1 MNSILIP
8 TDFSHASYNTISY
21 GIALAKA
28 IQAEGLVIYNAYQ
41 PFVSEDPVFDTML
54 INDISTYKSI
64 SEEGLEKIK
73 KTFEAQIPPSLNVI
87 YESDYNTIEEGI
99 KDACEKHKTE
109 LILMNITGSPG
120 GLEEILI
127 GSTAVSLSRH
137 SKIPVLII
145 PQDTQYSPFKKI
157 LLALDFKK
165 LEQTTPVNEINKILD
180 ATGATLNIVH
190 VEPNKVDAN
199 KSFTE
204 EKNILNALFVNHM
217 PEYHFI
223 QGEAV
228 TTTINN
234 FADEIHA
241 DLMIVI
247 PKKHGFLENIFKGS
261 STKKLAFHSHIPV
274 LSIHE

>member
-28 IQAEGLVIYNAYQ
+28 IQANSIVIYNAYQ
-41 PFVSEDPVFDTML
+41 PFISEDPAFDTML
-54 INDISTYKSI
+54 LNDISTYKSI

-73 KTFEAQIPPSLNVI
+73 QAFETEIPSSLNVV
-87 YESDYNTIEEGI
+87 YESDYNTVENGI
-99 KDACEKHKTE
+99 KDTCEKYSTD
-109 LILMNITGSPG
+109 LIIMNVSGTPG
-120 GLEEILI
+120 GLEEIII
-127 GSTAVSLSRH
+127 GSMAVSLSRH
-137 SKIPVLII
+137 SKIPVLVI
-145 PQDTQYSPFKKI
+145 PQDAQYTGFKKV

-180 ATGATLNIVH
+180 ETGATLNIVH
-190 VEPNKVDAN
+190 VEPNQADTD
-199 KSFTE
+199 KSFLK
-204 EKNILNALFVNHM
+204 EKNILNVLFANHK

-228 TTTINN
+228 TATINN
-234 FADEIHA
+234 FADEIQA
-241 DLMIVI
+241 DLIIVI

-261 STKKLAFHSHIPV
+261 STKKLVFHSHIPV

>member
-8 TDFSHASYNTISY
+8 TDFSHTSYNTISY
-21 GIALAKA
+21 GIALAA
-28 IQAEGLVIYNAYQ
+28 ALQAKTLVLYNAYQ
-41 PFVSEDPVFDTML
+41 PFVSDDPAFDPIL
-54 INDISTYKSI
+54 LNDISTYKSI

-73 KTFEAQIPPSLNVI
+73 TAFHSQIPSSIQVI

-99 KDACEKHKTE
+99 KNACEKHNTE
-109 LILMNITGSPG
+109 LIIMNITGEPG
-120 GLEEILI
+120 GIEEILI

-145 PQDTQYSPFKKI
+145 PQEAKYNGLKKV

-165 LEQTTPVNEINKILD
+165 LEQTTPAAEINKILD
-180 ATGATLNIVH
+180 ATDAALNIVH
-190 VEPNKVDAN
+190 VEHNQVDAG
-199 KSFTE
+199 KAFTS
-204 EKNILNALFVNHM
+204 EKNILDILFANHK

-228 TTTINN
+228 TSTINN
-234 FADEIHA
+234 FADEIGA
-241 DLMIVI
+241 DLMIIV
-247 PKKHGFLENIFKGS
+247 PKKHSFLENIFKGS
-261 STKKLAFHSHIPV
+261 STKKLVFHSHIPV